1 MAGVTPRSR
10 IFLANHAATGVFPV
24 PPTVRFPTLSTG
36 TENSSAGNTPQSY
49 NKPRNAM
56 PALYKTS
63 AGPSRRRR
71 TRPRLE
77 RPPQISAIMR
87 RRSATRRPQRFAHQ
101 LLESSAFFR
110 CSSRRF
116 GQNLGWLSVGHHHA
130 SEWLRNHELIPA
142 AQMPGPVRYGDD
154 GEDERVRSLRGDQR
168 AGGVFMSRSARAVG
182 RNRDLIPRLKRTYD
196 RDQRATRAARCRSAY
211 QPEAERLSGTRHEL
225 SITVLADQN
234 QHALMPV
241 KPEQRQQM
249 PVPQRINECR
259 SV

>member
-36 TENSSAGNTPQSY
+36 TENSSAGNIPQSY
-49 NKPRNAM
+49 NRPRNAT

-63 AGPSRRRR
+63 AGPSSRRR

-77 RPPQISAIMR
+77 RPLQISSTIR

-101 LLESSAFFR
+101 LLESSAFFG

-116 GQNLGWLSVGHHHA
+116 SQNLCWLSVGNHDA
-130 SEWLRNHELIPA
+130 SERLRNHELIPA

-154 GEDERVRSLRGDQR
+154 GEDERVRSLRRDQR
-168 AGGVFMSRSARAVG
+168 TGGVFMSRPARAVG
-182 RNRDLIPRLKRTYD
+182 RNRDLIARLKRTYD

-211 QPEAERLSGTRHEL
+211 QPEAERLRGPRHEL
-225 SITVLADQN
+225 SIAVLADEN
-234 QHALMPV
+234 QDALTPV

-249 PVPQRINECR
+249 PVPQRRHEGR